1 VNKKSHINFA
11 EMKNQMKA
19 TLTYK
24 QKVMRLLNK
33 PNRLML
39 KGICYASIF
48 LIVMLFSSLAW
59 AQEAAP
65 QDNASPQAVPGL
77 DMSEATIA
85 KGKELFVGRCQSCHA
100 VTEQVVIGPGLKGV
114 LERRELPWLLKWIR
128 NSQAL
133 IQSGDPIAVQVYN
146 EYNQTQM
153 TSFLDLSDD
162 DIKAILAYV
171 KSAENQQQQA
181 AAEVTAQT
189 GGGEAAQASGI
200 NQYYLMAILI
210 GLVIVL
216 ILVLVVLLLIV
227 SLLTRFLKSQNLP
240 EEDLEVVNEKIDL
253 TAPFRSKAFLTM
265 VGVFFLL
272 VVAKAGIDSLMD
284 IGVQTGYAPTQPI
297 AFSHKLH
304 AGKYQIDCQYCHT
317 GVRKGKSANIPSANI
332 CMNCHGEIKRGS
344 PEIQKIY
351 AAIEKNEPI
360 KWVRVHNL
368 QDFVYFNHAQH
379 VQVGQIECQQ
389 CHGEVEKMEVVQQ
402 RSPLTMGWC
411 IDCHR
416 KTVVKAEGNDYYD
429 RLLQF
434 HKNNAGKK
442 PMTVEDIGGLECSKC
457 HY

>member
-48 LIVMLFSSLAW
+48 LIVMLFSSPAW

-100 VTEQVVIGPGLKGV
+100 VTEQVVIGPGLKGI

-200 NQYYLMAILI
+200 NQSYLMAILI

-216 ILVLVVLLLIV
+216 VLVLVVLLLIV

-272 VVAKAGIDSLMD
+272 VVAKAGIDNLMD
-284 IGVQTGYAPTQPI
+284 VGVQTGYAPTQPI

>member
-1 VNKKSHINFA
+1 
-11 EMKNQMKA
+11 MKNQMKA

-48 LIVMLFSSLAW
+48 LIVMLFSSPAW

-189 GGGEAAQASGI
+189 GGSEAAQASSGI
-200 NQYYLMAILI
+200 NQSYLVAILI

-216 ILVLVVLLLIV
+216 VLVLAVLLLIV

-284 IGVQTGYAPTQPI
+284 VGVQTGYAPTQPI

>member
-1 VNKKSHINFA
+1 
-11 EMKNQMKA
+11 MKNQVKP
-19 TLTYK
+19 TLTHK
-24 QKVMRLLNK
+24 QKAMRLLNK

-39 KGICYASIF
+39 TRICYASIF
-48 LIVMLFSSLAW
+48 LIVMLFSSPAW
-59 AQEAAP
+59 AQEVAP
-65 QDNASPQAVPGL
+65 QDNATQEVPGL

-100 VTEQVVIGPGLKGV
+100 VTDEVVIGPGLKGV

-133 IQSGDPIAVQVYN
+133 IQSGDPTAVQLYN

-171 KSAENQQQQA
+171 KSAENQQQEA
-181 AAEVTAQT
+181 AADGAAQAE
-189 GGGEAAQASGI
+189 GGEAAQASGL
-200 NQYYLMAILI
+200 NSSYLTAILV

-216 ILVLVVLLLIV
+216 VLVLAVLLLIV
-227 SLLTRFLKSQNLP
+227 SLLTRFLKNQDLP

-253 TAPFRSKAFLTM
+253 TAPFRSKAFLTV

-284 IGVQTGYAPTQPI
+284 VGVQTGYAPTQPI

-379 VQVGQIECQQ
+379 VQVGQIECQH
-389 CHGEVEKMEVVQQ
+389 CHGEIEKMEVVQQ

-434 HKNNAGKK
+434 HKANAGKK